1 MSRPNAEMVG
11 SRRSRWTTETSVSV
25 IWKVFIGSILG
36 GSRLSSRQREQLD
49 VEALLSIPAEVI
61 VHLLLYCPAV
71 IDIVSNDY

>member
-1 MSRPNAEMVG
+1 MSRPNAAMVG
-11 SRRSRWTTETSVSV
+11 SRHSRWTTETRVSV
-25 IWKVFIGSILG
+25 IWKVLIGSILG

-61 VHLLLYCPAV
+61 VHLLPYFPAV